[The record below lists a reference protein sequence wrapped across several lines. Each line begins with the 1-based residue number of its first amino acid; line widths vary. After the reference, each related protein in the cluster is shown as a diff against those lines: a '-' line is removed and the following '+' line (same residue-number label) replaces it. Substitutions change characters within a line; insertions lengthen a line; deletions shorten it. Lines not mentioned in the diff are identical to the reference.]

1 MPWSEWTD
9 ENGKFD
15 EEKFKTNLEFHR
27 IVYGPPAL
35 RKIDEMIETV
45 ANLHDDEFEHILNIV
60 AYFHCWGD
68 GHGYDHDVPTYGT
81 DKFDITDPT
90 SACGVCKA
98 RVQAWKFVGIEDLDD
113 EESEYGAIKF
123 AMGRMNKI
131 MMERLTNLGVLPASQ
146 GKYKIAMMDAI
157 LGAYIGWYLQD
168 GNKFDM
174 VGWDEHHALIWPW
187 KHLDILHNLCSIN
200 FDPMDKGL

>member
-1 MPWSEWTD
+1 MPWSENLD

-15 EEKFKTNLEFHR
+15 KEKFKTNLEFHR

-45 ANLHDDEFEHILNIV
+45 ANLHDDEFEDMINKIV
-60 AYFHCWGD
+60 DVLSCWGD
-68 GHGYDHDVPTYGT
+68 GHGYQFWPTPPPA
-81 DKFDITDPT
+81 DEPLDITSPEQICET
-90 SACGVCKA
+90 CFQ
-98 RVQAWKFVGIEDLDD
+98 RVNAWKFVGIEALDD

-123 AMGRMNKI
+123 AMGRINKI

-157 LGAYIGWYLQD
+157 LGAYVAWYLRD
-168 GNKFDM
+168 EGKFESVDSWT
-174 VGWDEHHALIWPW
+174 VRNLTWAWRHTPT
-187 KHLDILHNLCSIN
+187 LHNLCPIK
-200 FDPMDKGL
+200 FD